1 VLDFASVRLSRWRS
15 RNIRNYA
22 GGAIL
27 ESVIFL
33 SVCASKLQMG
43 SERANGISRI
53 AAAVRDEVRS
63 AEEAGLR
70 YIVPKGPGIKRRRAG
85 TGFVYLDSNNKPIR
99 DPQTLARIRSLV
111 IPPAWSSVWICPSPN
126 GHIQAIGWDAKGR
139 KQYRY
144 HPDYRAARDLAKFDR
159 MHAFGRVLPRIRRIV
174 GRDLRRKGMPKRKV
188 LAAVVKLLETT
199 FIRIGNEEYAE
210 ENGSFGLTTL
220 RNQHVEVLGD
230 LLKFRFRGKSGQHHE
245 IKLEDKRLARIV
257 RRCKDIPGSSLFEY
271 IDEEGN
277 PQSLESGDVNDYLR
291 SISGGEFTAKDFR
304 TWGGTCLAAD
314 FLLAQLPET
323 DSPTKAALVEVVKS
337 VACKLGNKPA
347 TCRKYYIHPTILET
361 FEAGTLRTLAE
372 KFKDSRS
379 NYLSEQL
386 VLSLLKPARRAR
398 QRNASAIAKA
408 QKVIARIAS

>member
-1 VLDFASVRLSRWRS
+1 MA
-15 RNIRNYA
+15 
-22 GGAIL
+22 
-27 ESVIFL
+27 
-33 SVCASKLQMG
+33 
-43 SERANGISRI
+43 SERVNGKLKT
-53 AAAVRDEVRS
+53 AAEVRDEVRS

-70 YIVPKGPGIKRRRAG
+70 YVVPKGPGIKRRRAG
-85 TGFVYLDSNNKPIR
+85 AGFVYLDSNNRPVR
-99 DPQTLARIRSLV
+99 DPQILARIRSLV

-144 HPDYRAARDLAKFDR
+144 HPEYRAARDLAKFDR
-159 MHAFGRVLPRIRRIV
+159 MRAFGKVLPRIRRIV
-174 GRDLRRKGMPKRKV
+174 GRDLRLRGMPKRKV

-220 RNQHVEVLGD
+220 RNQHVEVLGG
-230 LLKFRFRGKSGQHHE
+230 LLKFRFRGKSGQQHE

-271 IDEEGN
+271 IDEEGK
-277 PQSLESGDVNDYLR
+277 PQSLESGDVNEYLR
-291 SISGGEFTAKDFR
+291 SITHGEFTAKDFR
-304 TWGGTCLAAD
+304 TWGGTCLAAE
-314 FLLAQLPET
+314 FLLKQLPEI
-323 DSPTKAALVEVVKS
+323 DSPTKAALVEVVKN

-347 TCRKYYIHPTILET
+347 TCRKYYIHPLILET
-361 FEAGTLRTLAE
+361 FEAGTLRNFAE

-386 VLSLLKPARRAR
+386 VLSLLKPAKAAR
-398 QRNASAIAKA
+398 QR
-408 QKVIARIAS
+408 KVTVKVSSKRLIRSIAS